1 MVLGSTKVI
10 THERIERA
18 ENARHVRVCRRLRP
32 EKTIIVGISIV
43 HREDPDLADAH
54 RVSVHI
60 PSSTDAILLL
70 VDGKIEVL
78 NFLSEASD
86 RQYNYGGGST
96 R

>member
-1 MVLGSTKVI
+1 M
-10 THERIERA
+10 
-18 ENARHVRVCRRLRP
+18 
-32 EKTIIVGISIV
+32 IIVGISIV

-54 RVSVHI
+54 RVSVQI

-70 VDGKIEVL
+70 VDGEIEVL
-78 NFLSEASD
+78 NFLSEASN